1 MPLVNF
7 SNLDFDQVK
16 TTLKEYIQSNSN
28 FTDYDFEGS
37 NLSTI
42 VDVLAYNTYITSYNA
57 NMVTNEVFIDSAT
70 LRENV
75 VSLARNI
82 GYLPR
87 SRKASQANIS
97 FFVDTTGINPAPS
110 TIILKK
116 GPVAASQG
124 SFGGSSFVFSILD
137 DITVPVV
144 NNIATFN
151 NILVYE
157 GTVLSS
163 NFIFSTRDPNQK
175 FIIPNTGVDT
185 GLMKVTVEP
194 NANSIN
200 VTQKYNYTLQDS
212 ILDIKS
218 NSKVFY
224 LQEIEDEQYQIFFG
238 DGIFGQ
244 KLDDGNFVT
253 VDYIVSS
260 GSEANGVN
268 AFSFSGRIVH
278 QVAGAGQN
286 RTETPITS
294 GISLIT
300 TNIKATGGES
310 IESVESVKKFAP
322 RIYASQNRALTA
334 NDYETL
340 IPARI
345 YPETESISVF
355 GGEELIPPQY
365 GKVFISIKPRSG
377 DFLPNLTKDNIK
389 NKLKKFA
396 VAGIVPEILDLKYL
410 YLESDSKIY
419 YNSNLAPSGGIVSS
433 IVQQNASRYADSSEL
448 NKYGARFK
456 YSKFLNMIDNS
467 HDSITSNITTVQIR
481 RDLRIVLNAFA
492 EYSIGFGNEFHI
504 KNMGGYNIKSSA
516 FTVSGISQVVYISD
530 IPNTNRINGSL
541 FLFTLPSSNSTSPTI
556 VRRNVGSINYQK
568 GIITINPIVIQ
579 SGKKKDGQAIIELS
593 ATPKSNDVIGLQDL
607 YLQLDISNSTFEPIV
622 DGISSGLNPSASNY
636 TVSSS
641 FANGSLVRGGAVSS
655 VVGGATG
662 ATSGT
667 TGTTAQTGTSSY
679 GGGTSGGMTGG
690 TSGATGG
697 TTTSSSS
704 SSSSGSS
711 Y

>member
-16 TTLKEYIQSNSN
+16 TTLRNYIQSNSN

-42 VDVLAYNTYITSYNA
+42 MDVLAYNTYITSYNA

-87 SRKASQANIS
+87 SRKAAQATIS
-97 FFVDTTGINPAPS
+97 FFVDCSTVTPTPS
-110 TIILKK
+110 NIILKK

-124 SFGGSSFVFSILD
+124 SFGGSSYVFSILE

-144 NNIATFN
+144 NGIATFN
-151 NILVYE
+151 EITVYE
-157 GTVLSS
+157 GTVLTS
-163 NFIFSTRDPNQK
+163 NFTNNSRNVNQK
-175 FIIPNTGVDT
+175 FILPNTGVDT
-185 GLMKVTVEP
+185 GLLYVTVEP
-194 NANSIN
+194 NANTLS
-200 VTQKYNYTLQDS
+200 TTEKYNYSLQDS
-212 ILDIKS
+212 LLDIKS
-218 NSKVFY
+218 DSQVFY
-224 LQEIEDEQYQIFFG
+224 LQEVDDEQYEIFFG
-238 DGIFGQ
+238 DGIFGK
-244 KLDDGNFVT
+244 KLDDGNFIT
-253 VDYIVSS
+253 VDYIVTT
-260 GSEANGVN
+260 GSDANGVTQ
-268 AFSFSGRIVH
+268 FDFSGRIVH
-278 QVAGAGQN
+278 LVAGAGQG
-286 RTETPITS
+286 RTETPITQ
-294 GISLIT
+294 GISLLS

-355 GGEELIPPQY
+355 GGEDLIPPQY

-377 DFLPNLTKDNIK
+377 DFLPNLIKDNIK
-389 NKLKKFA
+389 TKLKKYA

-410 YLESDSKIY
+410 YIEVASNIY
-419 YNSNLAPSGGIVSS
+419 YNANLAPNGSAVTS
-433 IVQQNASRYADSSEL
+433 IVQTNATRYADSTEL

-456 YSKFLNMIDNS
+456 YSKFLNLIDNS
-467 HDSITSNITTVQIR
+467 HDSITSNITTLQMR
-481 RDLRIVLNAFA
+481 RDLRVALNAWA

-504 KNMGGYNIKSSA
+504 KSMSGYNIKSSP
-516 FTVSGISQVVYISD
+516 FKVQGLTQTCYISD
-530 IPNTNRINGSL
+530 LPNTDRITGSL
-541 FLFTLPSSNSTSPTI
+541 FLFTLSSPTSTSPSI
-556 VRRNVGSINYQK
+556 LRRNIGTINYQK

-579 SGKKKDGQAIIELS
+579 AGKQKDGQTIVELS
-593 ATPKSNDVIGLQDL
+593 ACPQSNDVIGLQDL

-622 DGISSGLNPSASNY
+622 DEISSGLNPSASNY

-641 FANGSLVRGGAVSS
+641 YINGNLVRSGDI
-655 VVGGATG
+655 TTT
-662 ATSGT
+662 TSGT
-667 TGTTAQTGTSSY
+667 TY
-679 GGGTSGGMTGG
+679 
-690 TSGATGG
+690 
-697 TTTSSSS
+697 
-704 SSSSGSS
+704 
-711 Y
+711 